1 MCVPFLSQSRP
12 GLSIPLS
19 LSPTSSGIKVVSVVA
34 TNNNT
39 LSNSRR
45 SEDLFSCSYPWS
57 RRTIRRPR
65 FFTSPV
71 LKSSK
76 RMLTAESILFHLD
89 QLGCFFHVKE
99 KLKLTSPAFFSR
111 KNGALCVLYFFVEVP
126 RRCNMKWGTELNIG
140 IRLRSVL
147 FSRHF
152 SSKFYGIADSVTRL
166 GDFLH
171 FGQSFKADASNY
183 FAQIAQIVRQFLLRC
198 QNHSFF

>member
-1 MCVPFLSQSRP
+1 MSGHVC
-12 GLSIPLS
+12 SIPKSVPTWSLSLSLS

-89 QLGCFFHVKE
+89 QKGCFFHVKE

-111 KNGALCVLYFFVEVP
+111 KNGALCVLYFFCWSATSVEYEMRHGMEYRNP
-126 RRCNMKWGTELNIG
+126 TSF
-140 IRLRSVL
+140 RS
-147 FSRHF
+147 
-152 SSKFYGIADSVTRL
+152 
-166 GDFLH
+166 
-171 FGQSFKADASNY
+171 
-183 FAQIAQIVRQFLLRC
+183 LLAA
-198 QNHSFF
+198 FFF